1 MMKLLGLQS
10 DIARSVAILALG
22 TFAVGTDAFILSAF
36 LPDMAA
42 DLGVSVAQ
50 AGYAVTVF
58 AASYAVLSPVLA
70 TLTVRFERRKL
81 LIGAIVA
88 LVLTDIAAAL
98 APTFEMLLVSR
109 IFAAA
114 AAASFTPNAA
124 AMAASL
130 APLESRGRA
139 LSVVVGG
146 MTIATAIGVP
156 LGNLASH
163 ALSWRGALLMVAAV
177 GILAAVGVF
186 FRLPPMAGG
195 AAVPLRKR
203 LALLKDRKI
212 MLILPVTVLGVAACY
227 VPYAFV
233 LVVLD
238 DFGIGASYM
247 SIMLLIYGIG
257 AVLGNIVCGA
267 AVDRWDPRTV
277 LLWAFAFMAVGFAL
291 MLFIGGLT
299 GAALYLTVGFL
310 MLLWGGTSWCQAP
323 PQQARLIDAAPSHG
337 PMVVSLNSSA
347 IYVGVALG
355 TTMGSATIDIS
366 TTVNLAAALFMSVL
380 VWICVKF
387 MRP

>member
-1 MMKLLGLQS
+1 MKLPGLQS
-10 DIARSVAILALG
+10 DVARSVAILALG

-36 LPDMAA
+36 LPEMAA
-42 DLGVSVAQ
+42 ELGVSVAH

-58 AASYAVLSPVLA
+58 AASYAVLSPILA

-81 LIGAIVA
+81 LISAILA

-98 APTFEMLLVSR
+98 APSFEMLLVSR

-124 AMAASL
+124 AMAAGL
-130 APLESRGRA
+130 APIESRGRA

-156 LGNLASH
+156 LGNLASN
-163 ALSWRGALLMVAAV
+163 ALSWRGALFMVAAV
-177 GILAAVGVF
+177 GVLAAIGIF

-195 AAVPLRKR
+195 AAVPLKRR

-238 DFGIGASYM
+238 DLGIGASHM
-247 SIMLLIYGIG
+247 SIMLLLYGIG
-257 AVLGNIVCGA
+257 AVVGNIVCGA
-267 AVDRWDPRTV
+267 AIDRWDPRTV
-277 LLWAFAFMAVGFAL
+277 LLWAFALMAMGFAL
-291 MLFIGGLT
+291 MLLIGDST
-299 GAALYLTVGFL
+299 GVALYFMVGCL

-347 IYVGVALG
+347 IYVGIALG
-355 TTMGSATIDIS
+355 TTLGSATIDIG
-366 TTVNLAAALFMSVL
+366 TTANLAAALVMSVL
-380 VWICVKF
+380 VWMSVRF
-387 MRP
+387 LRP